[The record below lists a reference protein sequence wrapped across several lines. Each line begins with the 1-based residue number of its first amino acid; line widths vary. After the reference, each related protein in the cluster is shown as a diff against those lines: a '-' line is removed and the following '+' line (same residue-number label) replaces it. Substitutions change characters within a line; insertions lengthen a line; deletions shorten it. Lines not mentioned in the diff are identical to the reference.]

1 MNVQA
6 FLDNISFPKS
16 LEELE
21 FFAEKFDVEEI
32 LTVTKTEWTAPKWA
46 MQGDIVFFFHAK
58 TGIQW
63 IRKLETKLKRAK
75 AFLSVEKVQTLEGAL
90 KRARLLYKSYG
101 GKIFAI
107 GQVSDRPVYD
117 NQNIDRHW
125 NSKFYAEINQICV
138 LQHPIDIAE
147 FSHFLMVSRQSAITP
162 VVGDDF
168 EQLKALIATQNQIPR
183 YLADGKAIPLPLAKI
198 SAENWLEV
206 TKTYRRLFPLEIQ
219 FRRFYV
225 DYFLHVFGE
234 QKTFLSECECWR
246 AGNRTGYADNAVKL
260 GGKWCFVEVKL
271 NIKAE
276 THLYDQL
283 KKYCQVEAVRLKGER
298 TLSQEKIWQNTV
310 LVIDTENICL
320 YYLQVN
326 QLTAIKSLDEVQ
338 VVEDIK
344 QIREA
349 VIQQLQE
356 DGRN

>member
-1 MNVQA
+1 MLKVNVQA
-6 FLDNISFPKS
+6 FLNNISFPKS
-16 LEELE
+16 LDELE
-21 FFAEKFDVEEI
+21 LFANGFNVEEI
-32 LTVTKTEWTAPKWA
+32 LTVTETEWTAPKWA
-46 MQGDIVFFFHAK
+46 VEGDIVFFFHAK
-58 TGIQW
+58 TAIQW

-75 AFLSVEKVQTLEGAL
+75 AFLSVEKVQTLESAL

-138 LQHPIDIAE
+138 LQRPIDIAE
-147 FSHFLMVSRQSAITP
+147 FSDFLMVSRQSAITP

-168 EQLKALIATQNQIPR
+168 ERLKALIEARNEIPH
-183 YLADGKAIPLPLAKI
+183 YLADSKAVPLPLAKI
-198 SAENWLEV
+198 NAENWLEV

-225 DYFLHVFGE
+225 DYFLRIFGE
-234 QKTFLSECECWR
+234 QKTFLSECECYR
-246 AGNRTGYADNAVKL
+246 QEMRTGYADNAVKL

-271 NIKAE
+271 NVKTEA
-276 THLYDQL
+276 HLHDQL
-283 KKYCQVEAVRLKGER
+283 KKYCQVESVPLKDER
-298 TLSQEKIWQNTV
+298 TLPQEKIWQNTV
-310 LVIDTENICL
+310 LVIDTENIYL

-338 VVEDIK
+338 IVEDIK
-344 QIREA
+344 RIREA
-349 VIQQLQE
+349 VIPRLQ
-356 DGRN
+356 